1 MDLTSPP
8 LINRVANS
16 ALITINLEDWF
27 PKEEIVTIDL
37 KEYLFQELILKEKDF
52 RKALKELDWST
63 YTNKIINVICTADA
77 IIPMWAYMLIASHA
91 EGYAKTVFVGSTEE
105 FLSNHYTQAI
115 DNIDLNQYQDQLTVI
130 KGCSN
135 KPVPASAYAYLTF
148 KLQSVAKKIMFGE
161 PCSTV
166 PIYKRG

>member
-63 YTNKIINVICTADA
+63 INTKIN
-77 IIPMWAYMLIASHA
+77 
-91 EGYAKTVFVGSTEE
+91 
-105 FLSNHYTQAI
+105 
-115 DNIDLNQYQDQLTVI
+115 
-130 KGCSN
+130 
-135 KPVPASAYAYLTF
+135 
-148 KLQSVAKKIMFGE
+148 
-161 PCSTV
+161 
-166 PIYKRG
+166 